1 MVRAPIHDA
10 NRDLALPPAPPTYA
24 PEPFP
29 WLKPAVAAA
38 VLFLALLSLLD
49 LATAFFTQSMP
60 SSHFVWGPID
70 IGAITVIWF
79 AELYGLRRSLLLF
92 AAMVTIPNLW
102 LGVIGHV
109 AVNFLFLSLTVAW
122 VTYQGSYREGL
133 IALAMNLAVVVVA
146 SLAYFVSAGPV
157 AFIVTSPWTV
167 GLVLVWLMTRALLS
181 QKRLAAE
188 LHVAQRDLTRQV
200 EENQVLRVAAER
212 RLRDVEALYRAD
224 ESLYGALRTERV
236 LQALVDVVTEV
247 LKADQ
252 SLVLTWDGERL
263 SVAASHGIGDYT
275 LARLRP
281 RPSEGAIATVLRGRR
296 PLAIADVNAPA
307 ETDVT
312 VQTAAASGVRSILFV
327 PILADEQVF
336 GVLLVGYRQGREF
349 GDEEQRLFVALAQ
362 RTSLALENARLYE
375 QAQQT
380 AQLEERQRLARE
392 LHDAVTQTL
401 FSGSL
406 IADVLPR
413 LWERD
418 PAEGRR
424 RLEELRELT
433 RGALAEMRTLLY
445 ELRPAAITESP
456 LADLLRQLVEAT
468 IGHARLAVSLN
479 VVGQS
484 APGGLPPDV
493 QVALYR
499 IAQEALNNV
508 AKHAR
513 ANRADVSL
521 VFRANDV
528 ELSVR
533 DDGQGFD
540 PSHRPPGHF
549 GVGNMGERA
558 AAVGAGLAI
567 ASAPGEGTRV
577 TATWPVNGRKADDE

>member
-1 MVRAPIHDA
+1 MTGA
-10 NRDLALPPAPPTYA
+10 RDLTLPPLSQPHPP
-24 PEPFP
+24 ESVP
-29 WLKPAVAAA
+29 WLKPAAA
-38 VLFLALLSLLD
+38 VAILFLALVNLLD
-49 LATAFFTQSMP
+49 IALALVTHSMP
-60 SSHFVWGPID
+60 LSHFVAGPIG
-70 IGAITVIWF
+70 IGAMTIIWLV
-79 AELYGLRRSLLLF
+79 ELSGRRGSLLVF
-92 AAMVTIPNLW
+92 AAMVTLPNL
-102 LGVIGHV
+102 LLAVIGHDSI
-109 AVNFLFLSLTVAW
+109 NFLYLSPTVAW
-122 VTYQGSYREGL
+122 VTYHGSYREGVVTL
-133 IALAMNLAVVVVA
+133 VMNLAVLGVNALDRLGSGQNPLEETVA
-146 SLAYFVSAGPV
+146 W
-157 AFIVTSPWTV
+157 AF
-167 GLVLVWLMTRALLS
+167 GLVVFWLMTRAFLS
-181 QKRLAAE
+181 QQRLAAD
-188 LHVAQRDLTRQV
+188 LRVAQYDLTRQV
-200 EENQVLRVAAER
+200 EENQILRAAAER
-212 RLRDVEALYRAD
+212 RLRDIEALYRAD
-224 ESLYGALRTERV
+224 ESLYGALRTEWV
-236 LQALVDVVTEV
+236 LQALVGVVTDV
-247 LKADQ
+247 LEADQ
-252 SLVLTWDGERL
+252 SLVLTWDGERI
-263 SVAASHGIGDYT
+263 SVAASHGLADEA
-275 LARLRP
+275 LARLSRRP
-281 RPSEGAIATVLRGRR
+281 AEGAVETVLLDRR
-296 PLAIADVNAPA
+296 PLAIADASAPTV
-307 ETDVT
+307 TDVT
-312 VQTAAASGVRSILFV
+312 VQTAAAYGARSILLV
-327 PILADEQVF
+327 PILGDDEVF
-336 GVLLVGYRQGREF
+336 GLLFVGYRQGREF

-380 AQLEERQRLARE
+380 AQFEERQRLARE

-418 PAEGRR
+418 PSEGRR

-508 AKHAR
+508 AKHAQ

-521 VFRANDV
+521 VYRANDV

-577 TATWPVNGRKADDE
+577 TATWPVNGRKADNE